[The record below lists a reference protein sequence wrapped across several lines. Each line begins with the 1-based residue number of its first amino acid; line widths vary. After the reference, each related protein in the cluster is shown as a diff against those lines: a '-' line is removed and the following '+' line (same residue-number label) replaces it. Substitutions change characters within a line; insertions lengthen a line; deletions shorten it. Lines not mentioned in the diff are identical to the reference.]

1 MRKKNWIEFDNE
13 KNQTSNTSEDISV
26 NKSGIIKVYTQRKGK
41 KGKIVTIISGIEFS
55 GANQSREF
63 LKKLK
68 IVCGTGGKL
77 STSFIQLQGDM
88 VEKVNSFLRKEGY
101 KNKV

>member
-1 MRKKNWIEFDNE
+1 MRKRNWIEFDNE
-13 KNQTSNTSEDISV
+13 KNQTSNTREVLTV
-26 NKSGIIKVYTQRKGK
+26 NKSGFIKVYTQRKGK

-68 IVCGTGGKL
+68 IVCATGGKL
-77 STSFIQLQGDM
+77 STSFIQLQGDV